1 MDKKNLSRRAFLRT
15 SIASGASL
23 AAVGLHAAPVG
34 IYQPGTYSAK
44 ASGIGDVVV
53 TMTFDTNK
61 ITDVV
66 LDVSQETPNIGQAA
80 AKQLRQSLLKAQSAD
95 IDAVSG
101 ASITSQAVHKA
112 AAKCIA
118 QAKGEIP
125 VEVIS
130 KTEEADDGD
139 WLGKPPEIAEKDIVD
154 TIKTEI
160 LVIGCGTGG
169 MFAIAAAAEE
179 GAKVIGIDRFPTG
192 TGIRDDLA
200 AMNSRYQ
207 KKQGTKSTSS
217 NSFAP

>member
-1 MDKKNLSRRAFLRT
+1 MDKKNQSRRAFLRT

-53 TMTFDTNK
+53 TMTFDSNK

-66 LDVSQETPNIGQAA
+66 LDVSHETPNIGQAA

-95 IDAVSG
+95 IDAVSE

-118 QAKGEIP
+118 QAKGDVMKAFFRNHPRIR
-125 VEVIS
+125 
-130 KTEEADDGD
+130 
-139 WLGKPPEIAEKDIVD
+139 
-154 TIKTEI
+154 
-160 LVIGCGTGG
+160 C
-169 MFAIAAAAEE
+169 FAIA
-179 GAKVIGIDRFPTG
+179 GAIGACCYLFWFLVLYVPYYCG
-192 TGIRDDLA
+192 WV
-200 AMNSRYQ
+200 MMPVN
-207 KKQGTKSTSS
+207 
-217 NSFAP
+217 

>member
-34 IYQPGTYSAK
+34 IYKPGTYSAK
-44 ASGIGDVVV
+44 ASGIGD
-53 TMTFDTNK
+53 
-61 ITDVV
+61 
-66 LDVSQETPNIGQAA
+66 SHETPNIGQAA
-80 AKQLRQSLLKAQSAD
+80 AKQLKQFILKAQSAD

-125 VEVIS
+125 VEVIT
-130 KTEEADDGD
+130 KTEVADDGD

-169 MFAIAAAAEE
+169 MFAVAAAAEE

>member
-15 SIASGASL
+15 SIASGASS

-53 TMTFDTNK
+53 TMTFDSNK

-66 LDVSQETPNIGQAA
+66 LDVSHETPNIGQAA

-95 IDAVSG
+95 IDAVSE

-125 VEVIS
+125 VEVIT

-139 WLGKPPEIAEKDIVD
+139 
-154 TIKTEI
+154 
-160 LVIGCGTGG
+160 
-169 MFAIAAAAEE
+169 
-179 GAKVIGIDRFPTG
+179 
-192 TGIRDDLA
+192 
-200 AMNSRYQ
+200 
-207 KKQGTKSTSS
+207 
-217 NSFAP
+217 